1 MQKQAPTLGRL
12 LTMVVF
18 GLSCFGLLLFL
29 WLAFGGAVPLKPKG
43 YQFRIAFDEA
53 PLLANQSDVRVA
65 GVQIG
70 RVAKVEHSTN
80 ASIATLEIDRKFAP
94 VAADTKAILRNKTL
108 LGQTYVELTLG
119 SKTAPKVA
127 ERALLDARQ
136 VQDTVEL
143 DEILNTLD
151 PYTRQAYRTW
161 QQGVSKAVK
170 DRGPDLNNAIGNL
183 PAFVE
188 TGGDLFEVLN
198 EQRDA
203 LGALVRNTGVTF
215 QALTEKESQLR
226 ALVENSDTV
235 FTAIQQERENFAEI
249 WNIFPTFLH
258 ESRLTYARLE
268 DFANNTR
275 PLVRDMEP
283 ALRDLR
289 PTLIALSRLSP
300 DLKRLFRNLDPLI
313 TESKK
318 SLPAQRE
325 IFTGLRP
332 LLGELGPWLSELN
345 PILDWLGQHQHT
357 LTDLFANLGVATK
370 ATTTSR
376 DPRAP
381 GHYLRQFGPSG
392 AETAAIHPN
401 RLSSNR
407 GNTYINPLSL
417 VGPDQA
423 KRGIIAAFDCKN
435 ATPDGSD
442 KPDPNTGTPT
452 ATPACFNQAPYPFQG
467 RLTRFPHVER
477 EDYSKPA
484 GG

>member
-1 MQKQAPTLGRL
+1 VQKQAPTVGRL
-12 LTMVVF
+12 LTMVLF
-18 GLSCFGLLLFL
+18 ALSCFGLLMFL
-29 WLAFGGAVPLKPKG
+29 WLAFGGAIPLKPKG
-43 YQFRIAFDEA
+43 YQFKIAFDEA
-53 PLLANQSDVRVA
+53 PLLASQSDVRVA

-70 RVAKVEHSTN
+70 KVAKVENSTN
-80 ASIATLEIDRKFAP
+80 ASVATLEIDRKYAP
-94 VAADTKAILRNKTL
+94 LEEDTRAVLRNKTV

-119 SKTAPKVA
+119 DKGGPKVP
-127 ERALLDARQ
+127 ENGLLDARN
-136 VQDTVEL
+136 VEDTVEL

-151 PYTRQAYRTW
+151 PYTRRAYRTW

-183 PAFVE
+183 PGFVE
-188 TGGDLFEVLN
+188 TGGDLFEALN
-198 EQRDA
+198 VQRDA

-215 QALTEKESQLR
+215 QALTEKEGQLR
-226 ALVENSDTV
+226 ALIENSDTV
-235 FTAIQQERENFAEI
+235 FTSIQEERENFAEL
-249 WNIFPTFLH
+249 WNVFPTFLR

-268 DFANNTR
+268 RFATNTR

-283 ALRDLR
+283 VLRDLR
-289 PTLIALSRLSP
+289 PTLVALSTLSP
-300 DLKRLFRNLDPLI
+300 DLKRLFTNLDPLI
-313 TESKK
+313 TESLK

-325 IFTGLRP
+325 LFVGLRP

-345 PILDWLGQHQHT
+345 PILDWFGQHQHT
-357 LTDLFANLGVATK
+357 ITDLFANLGVATK

-376 DPRAP
+376 DPRAT

-417 VGPDQA
+417 VGPDRS
-423 KRGIIAAFDCKN
+423 KKGIIDAFDCKN

-442 KPDPNTGTPT
+442 KPDPNSGSPQ
-452 ATPACFNQAPYPFQG
+452 ATPACFNQPPYLFQG
-467 RLTRFPHVER
+467 RLTKFPHVER
-477 EDYSKPA
+477 EDYSK
-484 GG
+484 